1 MIKKLSLCLL
11 VISTGLVASCVNPFY
26 ENSVRRAEIWQP
38 QIDMPTSVVVC
49 RQKQCAPS
57 KLSMSKEYIYNSLL
71 HLLDN
76 NSQNK
81 ALICRADPSS
91 HVCTENYLTVP
102 VTVGVTPAN
111 MYIDDVKITDVS
123 ASIGN
128 KSLNVILNYNVTYNG
143 QTPVCKPAKSLVYV
157 KNANNIILEDAGYSC
172 KMTTIGNTTI
182 KTLFA
187 IDYIDLDYGYIGGY
201 YSIGLSGPAFGG
213 DSGYMMLRM
222 PQDAYPLSADLI
234 LKEEPKPEPKK
245 KAEPK
250 KEVEEEPEEEDK
262 EEVKEDKKSE
272 SDLILETAVK
282 ADVLASLPTPEN
294 VEQPQMPVQAPA
306 TPLDANGMP
315 VPMQPQAPMVML
327 DANGMPVPMQPQAP
341 MAMLDANGMPVPMQ
355 PQAPMVMLD
364 ANGMPVPMQPQAP
377 MVMLDANGMP
387 IPMQPQAPMVML
399 DANGMLVPMQN
410 QMPVATPN
418 VTDGVPV
425 PMTIDANGNPVPVV
439 FDANGNPILLQMSH
453 TVEMPAQ
460 PKAETATP
468 PAPEAKPAQIQKEE
482 TTKEA
487 VEKPKKIVKK
497 IKKVHKTTKLP
508 AKNSRRIE
516 TKVTTKIT
524 PMEERR
530 KFTQPTEE
538 KPVAKPASNY
548 EGVKIFPLPIK
559 KKEVSVET
567 VKKSTLKDEIA
578 NQEEVT
584 EQKVSEDATEQKPEE
599 ENKTEK

>member
-11 VISTGLVASCVNPFY
+11 IISTGLVASCVNPFY

-245 KAEPK
+245 KAEHK
-250 KEVEEEPEEEDK
+250 KEVEKEPEEEAK

-315 VPMQPQAPMVML
+315 VPMQPQAPM
-327 DANGMPVPMQPQAP
+327 
-341 MAMLDANGMPVPMQ
+341 AMLDANGMPV
-355 PQAPMVMLD
+355 
-364 ANGMPVPMQPQAP
+364 
-377 MVMLDANGMP
+377 
-387 IPMQPQAPMVML
+387 PMQPQAPMVML

-453 TVEMPAQ
+453 TVEVPAQ
-460 PKAETATP
+460 PKAETAMP

-487 VEKPKKIVKK
+487 IEKPKKIVKK

-538 KPVAKPASNY
+538 KPMAKPASNY